1 MNSGGLRRGLHIDD
15 EDEPEKYEYG
25 GNLIISLGF
34 AADKKKG
41 NFEKDLDAM
50 LFGGFGAP
58 PPRRRPA
65 SENKPAE
72 QVKSTEPLKPV

>member
-1 MNSGGLRRGLHIDD
+1 MPNQSKSVRVAI
-15 EDEPEKYEYG
+15 Y
-25 GNLIISLGF
+25 F
-34 AADKKKG
+34 TAALDANRKRG

-65 SENKPAE
+65 AE
-72 QVKSTEPLKPV
+72 IKAT

>member
-1 MNSGGLRRGLHIDD
+1 MSLRPNINNKVTYHPMEGLDANR
-15 EDEPEKYEYG
+15 
-25 GNLIISLGF
+25 
-34 AADKKKG
+34 KKG

-65 SENKPAE
+65 A
-72 QVKSTEPLKPV
+72 

>member
-1 MNSGGLRRGLHIDD
+1 MF
-15 EDEPEKYEYG
+15 
-25 GNLIISLGF
+25 SLGF
-34 AADKKKG
+34 AADKKRG

-72 QVKSTEPLKPV
+72 QVKSAEQPKPV